1 MIGSPESGFQKHPSI
16 RLACSRR
23 RGTHFYSADVNWGL
37 LRASFC
43 SWGSRKVETVNKS
56 LNTNAC
62 NRTTARIRVT
72 GETAGAAGS
81 EAGSR
86 AAVMGFTFW
95 PVNVVFQVSCDQ
107 RLISILSLRSFPVFE
122 ETRVLERMD
131 AVGRE
136 VYVVVLTASA
146 TASHVWGDVPSK
158 LAAYTLR
165 LTWNLLP
172 WLMVVNWNLGG
183 IIDWIHLRN

>member
-1 MIGSPESGFQKHPSI
+1 MIGSPESGFQKHPSV

-81 EAGSR
+81 EAGGR

-107 RLISILSLRSFPVFE
+107 RLISILSLRSFSCLWRN
-122 ETRVLERMD
+122 TGIR
-131 AVGRE
+131 AHGRRGPGSIRGCPHGLCNS
-136 VYVVVLTASA
+136 VSR
-146 TASHVWGDVPSK
+146 
-158 LAAYTLR
+158 LR
-165 LTWNLLP
+165 
-172 WLMVVNWNLGG
+172 GRA
-183 IIDWIHLRN
+183 I